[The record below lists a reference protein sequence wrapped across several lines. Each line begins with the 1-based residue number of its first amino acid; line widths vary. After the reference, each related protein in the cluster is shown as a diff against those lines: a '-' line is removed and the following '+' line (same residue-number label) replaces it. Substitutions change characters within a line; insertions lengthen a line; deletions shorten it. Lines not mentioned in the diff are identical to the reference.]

1 MKITIQ
7 GQDYTAALDAAHPLA
22 IERKLNEPSV
32 CTLSLC
38 LPTDNS
44 LSTPQRNQP
53 ISITGDDGT
62 LYFTG
67 YLASTPLPQYAGLA
81 LEGPRYRLA
90 LQAISDELLLDQS
103 GMAPVRINLAN
114 SAASLVTSLVTRTG
128 QAFLST
134 QSLIFNA
141 SVFNLETDPAA
152 PFSRTAGA
160 VAANARAAYRA
171 LNADLSLAQIPAAVH
186 ALNESDGSLTLSNL
200 SFSSQTP
207 SQIQDRSLANDMTVC
222 GSHEP
227 AAYVTEYFLGD
238 GVTTTFNLSETP
250 FLGPAADRTLIREL
264 FNEPQIDPRLW
275 VNTAGSAI
283 LSLGAGGLAMKGGHG
298 IQGENTL
305 TYVNSVEMGGTL
317 LVEATGVTLAAGS
330 AGILAGLFTAG
341 SGAQDACTAGFLA
354 TPQAGT
360 GAVTLQPVVQ
370 GQPAGS
376 SYSINPANQYA
387 LRIRIYCCEPERNLS
402 VYRSWG
408 DGGGITSGGQSIP
421 AAAQLHF
428 DIQEYVNGVAGM
440 PVTLFDGAIAGTPPT
455 CLVMPVS
462 GATLWGTMRA
472 FNLSNLGPNWVV
484 TTPAGGG
491 PITRRLGS
499 AAQSAECAVESPGK
513 LVFLTGFTP
522 AVGDQIA
529 VRYRATRRA
538 VGRAINAAS
547 QRALAAAGLPS
558 VSAWIGTVTSPQSRS
573 SQDCRN
579 AAQTLVQAAASQ
591 SALWRGTYKAP
602 RAAFDSDVWPG
613 DALQL
618 NAPSAGINTQ
628 VVVRSVRLTYRAS
641 TPDLVQYYLFF
652 ANDWADDLAIRT
664 SAAVPADA
672 WLPAP
677 VSLTVLANLNQLA
690 VTSING
696 AAVTLSTGIVA
707 PPGGGF
713 EIRRRDYAFQ
723 PGTDTD
729 LVARSSQSNLSFSR
743 TAASDRYYLRMYD
756 GATPPNYSEFSAA
769 LIFNLP
775 LGN

>member
-7 GQDYTAALDAAHPLA
+7 GQDYTAALDAAHPLV

-38 LPTDNS
+38 VPTDNS
-44 LSTPQRNQP
+44 LPAPQRNQP

-81 LEGPRYRLA
+81 LEGPHYRLSV
-90 LQAISDELLLDQS
+90 QAVSDEFLLDQA
-103 GMAPVRINLAN
+103 GMAPVRVNLAN
-114 SAASLVTSLVTRTG
+114 SAASLITSLVTRTG

-134 QSLIFNA
+134 QSLSFNA
-141 SVFNLETDPAA
+141 SVFNLEADPAA

-171 LNADLSLAQIPAAVH
+171 LNAALSLAQIPAAVH
-186 ALNESDGSLTLSNL
+186 ALNESDGSLTLTNI
-200 SFSSQTP
+200 SFSTAMQH
-207 SQIQDRSLANDMTVC
+207 QFANDVTVC
-222 GSHEP
+222 GAHEP
-227 AAYVTEYFLGD
+227 AAYVTEYFTGD
-238 GVTTTFNLSETP
+238 GVTTIFNLSEIP
-250 FLGPAADRTLIREL
+250 FLPPAADRTLIREL
-264 FNEPQIDPRLW
+264 FNEPQIDSRLW
-275 VNTAGSAI
+275 VNAASSAI
-283 LSLGAGGLAMKGGHG
+283 LSLGPGGLAMKGGNG

-305 TYVNSVEMGGTL
+305 TYVNNVEMGGTL
-317 LVEATGVTLAAGS
+317 LVEATGVTLATGS

-341 SGAQDACTAGFLA
+341 SGALDACTAGFLA
-354 TPQAGT
+354 TPQSGT

-376 SYSINPANQYA
+376 IYSINPANQYA
-387 LRIRIYCCEPERNLS
+387 LRIRICCCEPERNLS

-408 DGGGITSGGQSIP
+408 DNGAITTGGQSIP
-421 AAAQLHF
+421 APAQVHF
-428 DIQEYVNGVAGM
+428 DLQEYVNGVGGM
-440 PVTLFDGAIAGTPPT
+440 PIALYDGAIASAPPS
-455 CLVMPVS
+455 CSVMPVS
-462 GATLWGTMRA
+462 GATLLGTMRA

-484 TTPAGGG
+484 TTPVGGG
-491 PITRRLGS
+491 PIVRRLGT
-499 AAQSAECAVESPGK
+499 AAQAAECSLESPGK

-538 VGRAINAAS
+538 VGRAVNAAS
-547 QRALAAAGLPS
+547 QQALTAAGLPP

-602 RAAFDSDVWPG
+602 SATFDSDVWPG

-628 VVVRSVRLTYRAS
+628 VVARSVHLTYRAS
-641 TPDLVQYYLFF
+641 TPDLVQYSIDF

-664 SAAVPADA
+664 STAVPADA

-677 VSLTVLANLNQLA
+677 ISPTVLPNLNQLA

-696 AAVTLSTGIVA
+696 AAVTLNTGIAA

-729 LVARSSQSNLSFSR
+729 LVARSSQSNLSFNR
-743 TAASDRYYLRMYD
+743 AAASDRYYLRMYD

-775 LGN
+775 LN